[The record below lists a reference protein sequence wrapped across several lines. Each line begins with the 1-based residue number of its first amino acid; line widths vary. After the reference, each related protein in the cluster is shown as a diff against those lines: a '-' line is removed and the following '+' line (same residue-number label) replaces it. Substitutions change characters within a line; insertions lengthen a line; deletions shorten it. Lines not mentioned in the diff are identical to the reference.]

1 MVQLIS
7 PQQKQLSAYSYGW
20 TDLGT
25 VSVQYNMVNMAIFF
39 FFLVLTIDH
48 DLAMRKSYGLS
59 VVSYKYRQ
67 TSNISHT

>member
-39 FFLVLTIDH
+39 FFSTHNRPWLGHEEELWTVCCEL
-48 DLAMRKSYGLS
+48 
-59 VVSYKYRQ
+59 
-67 TSNISHT
+67 